1 LGERLKLMLIF
12 LSLITVGFIA
22 LNILMFFELK
32 RVVEESIYFR
42 AYSHYLLYTISKNYR
57 GDENFLVSEQ
67 IPRGFSFS
75 FRDPSDPSKNVYVA
89 VREEYLT
96 ESIKRSL
103 KRLFFFQFLLIFSL
117 ILVYQLAL
125 DRLWKDVEEGREFGR
140 FLVKSISHKLGN
152 FLAVQ
157 KTNLSLLQKTNSPQ
171 ALGRIQ
177 RSIKRLEK
185 DVSLILRLSEKELK
199 PVKVWVDFW
208 SVLENVLSL
217 FEEEIK
223 EKKFIFRKGKD
234 LYLYADERV
243 LEDVLYNLL
252 SNAIKYSKS
261 FIHLRVF
268 VGKDRVLFSVRNDFV
283 ENAKR
288 GMGLGLKLLQRHA
301 QRMDSQLVIRIKKHY
316 TAHLCFGE
324 FRL

>member
-1 LGERLKLMLIF
+1 MLIF

-22 LNILMFFELK
+22 LNVLMFFELK
-32 RVVEESIYFR
+32 RIVEEGIYFR
-42 AYSHYLLYTISKNYR
+42 AYSHYLLYTISKTHR

-96 ESIKRSL
+96 ESIKPSL

-117 ILVYQLAL
+117 VLVYQLVL
-125 DRLWKDVEEGREFGR
+125 DRLWKNVEEGREFGVY
-140 FLVKSISHKLGN
+140 LVKSISHKLGN

-185 DVSLILRLSEKELK
+185 DVSLILRLSEEELK

-234 LYLYADERV
+234 LYLHTDERI

-261 FIHLRVF
+261 FIHLRVS
-268 VGKDRVLFSVRNDFV
+268 VGKDQVLFSVRNDFV
-283 ENAKR
+283 EDAKG

-301 QRMDSQLVIRIKKHY
+301 QRMDSELVIRIKRHY

>member
-1 LGERLKLMLIF
+1 MLIF

-32 RVVEESIYFR
+32 RILEESIYFR
-42 AYSHYLLYTISKNYR
+42 AYSHYLLYTISKNHR
-57 GDENFLVSEQ
+57 GDENFFVSEQ

-96 ESIKRSL
+96 ESIKPSL

-125 DRLWKDVEEGREFGR
+125 DGLWKDVEEGREFGR

-157 KTNLSLLQKTNSPQ
+157 KTNLSLLQKINSPQ
-171 ALGRIQ
+171 ALYRMQ

-185 DVSLILRLSEKELK
+185 DVSLILRLSEEELK

-208 SVLENVLSL
+208 KVLENVLSL
-217 FEEEIK
+217 FEEEIRG
-223 EKKFIFRKGKD
+223 KKFIFRKGKD

-261 FIHLRVF
+261 FIHLRVS
-268 VGKDRVLFSVRNDFV
+268 VGKDRVLFSVKNDFV
-283 ENAKR
+283 EDAKG
-288 GMGLGLKLLQRHA
+288 GMGLGLRLLERHA
-301 QRMDSQLVIRIKKHY
+301 QRMDSELFIRIKKHY

>member
-1 LGERLKLMLIF
+1 MLIF

-22 LNILMFFELK
+22 LNILVFFELK
-32 RVVEESIYFR
+32 RIVEEGIYFR
-42 AYSHYLLYTISKNYR
+42 AYSHYLLYTISKTHR
-57 GDENFLVSEQ
+57 GDENFFVSEE
-67 IPRGFSFS
+67 IPTGFSFS

-89 VREEYLT
+89 VREEYLK
-96 ESIKRSL
+96 ESIKPSL
-103 KRLFFFQFLLIFSL
+103 KRLFFFQFLLVFSL

-125 DRLWKDVEEGREFGR
+125 DRLWKDVEKGREFGR

-177 RSIKRLEK
+177 RSIKKLEK
-185 DVSLILRLSEKELK
+185 DVSLILRLSEEELK

-208 SVLENVLSL
+208 SVLENVLAL

-234 LYLYADERV
+234 LYLHTDERI

-252 SNAIKYSKS
+252 SNAIKYSNS
-261 FIHLRVF
+261 FIHLRVS
-268 VGKDRVLFSVRNDFV
+268 VVKDRVLFSVRNDFV
-283 ENAKR
+283 EDAKG
-288 GMGLGLKLLQRHA
+288 GMGLGLRLLQRHA

-316 TAHLCFGE
+316 TAHLCFRE

>member
-1 LGERLKLMLIF
+1 
-12 LSLITVGFIA
+12 
-22 LNILMFFELK
+22 
-32 RVVEESIYFR
+32 
-42 AYSHYLLYTISKNYR
+42 
-57 GDENFLVSEQ
+57 
-67 IPRGFSFS
+67 
-75 FRDPSDPSKNVYVA
+75 
-89 VREEYLT
+89 
-96 ESIKRSL
+96 
-103 KRLFFFQFLLIFSL
+103 
-117 ILVYQLAL
+117 
-125 DRLWKDVEEGREFGR
+125 VEEGREFGMY
-140 FLVKSISHKLGN
+140 LVKSISHKLGN

-185 DVSLILRLSEKELK
+185 DVSLILRLSEEELK

-208 SVLENVLSL
+208 KTLENVLAL
-217 FEEEIK
+217 FEDEVK

-261 FIHLRVF
+261 FVHLRVS

-283 ENAKR
+283 EDIKG
-288 GMGLGLKLLQRHA
+288 GMGLGLRLLQRHA

>member
-1 LGERLKLMLIF
+1 MLIF
-12 LSLITVGFIA
+12 LSLITVGSIA
-22 LNILMFFELK
+22 LNILMFLELK
-32 RVVEESIYFR
+32 RILEESIYFR
-42 AYSHYLLYTISKNYR
+42 AYSHYLLYTISKTHR
-57 GDENFLVSEQ
+57 GDENFLISEQ
-67 IPRGFSFS
+67 IPKGFSFS

-89 VREEYLT
+89 VREEYLK

-103 KRLFFFQFLLIFSL
+103 KSLFFFQFLLIFSFSL
-117 ILVYQLAL
+117 ILVYQLVL
-125 DRLWKDVEEGREFGR
+125 DRLCKSVEEGREFCR

-171 ALGRIQ
+171 ALGRMQ

-185 DVSLILRLSEKELK
+185 DVSFILRLSEEELK

-223 EKKFIFRKGKD
+223 GKKFIFRKGKD
-234 LYLYADERV
+234 LYLYTDERI

-252 SNAIKYSKS
+252 SNTIKYSKS
-261 FIHLRVF
+261 FVHLRVF

-288 GMGLGLKLLQRHA
+288 GMGLGLRLLQRHA
-301 QRMDSQLVIRIKKHY
+301 QRMDSELSIRIKKHY
-316 TAHLCFGE
+316 TAHLCFRE
-324 FRL
+324 FIVI

>member
-1 LGERLKLMLIF
+1 MLIF

-42 AYSHYLLYTISKNYR
+42 AYSHYLLYTISKNHR

-67 IPRGFSFS
+67 IPTGFSFS
-75 FRDPSDPSKNVYVA
+75 FKDPSDPSKNVYVA
-89 VREEYLT
+89 VREEYLK
-96 ESIKRSL
+96 ESIKLSL

-125 DRLWKDVEEGREFGR
+125 DRLWKNVEEGREFGR

-171 ALGRIQ
+171 ALGRMQ

-185 DVSLILRLSEKELK
+185 DVSLILRLSEEELK

-208 SVLENVLSL
+208 SVLENVLAL

-223 EKKFIFRKGKD
+223 EKKFIFRKGRD
-234 LYLYADERV
+234 LYLHTDERI

-261 FIHLRVF
+261 LIHLRVS

-283 ENAKR
+283 ENAKG

-301 QRMDSQLVIRIKKHY
+301 QRMDSELFIRIKKHY
-316 TAHLCFGE
+316 TAHLCFRE
-324 FRL
+324 FRVI

>member
-1 LGERLKLMLIF
+1 MLIF

-32 RVVEESIYFR
+32 RILEEGIYFR
-42 AYSHYLLYTISKNYR
+42 AYSHYLLYTISKNHR

-67 IPRGFSFS
+67 IPTGFSFS

-96 ESIKRSL
+96 ESIKPSL

-125 DRLWKDVEEGREFGR
+125 DRLWKNVEEGREFGR
-140 FLVKSISHKLGN
+140 FLVKSVSHKLGN

-171 ALGRIQ
+171 ALGRMQ

-185 DVSLILRLSEKELK
+185 DVSLILRLSEEELK

-234 LYLYADERV
+234 LYLHTDERI

-261 FIHLRVF
+261 FIHLRVS
-268 VGKDRVLFSVRNDFV
+268 VGKDWVLFSVRNDFV
-283 ENAKR
+283 EDAKE

-301 QRMDSQLVIRIKKHY
+301 QRMDSELFIRIKKHY
-316 TAHLCFGE
+316 TAHLCFRE
-324 FRL
+324 FRAV

>member
-1 LGERLKLMLIF
+1 
-12 LSLITVGFIA
+12 
-22 LNILMFFELK
+22 
-32 RVVEESIYFR
+32 
-42 AYSHYLLYTISKNYR
+42 
-57 GDENFLVSEQ
+57 
-67 IPRGFSFS
+67 
-75 FRDPSDPSKNVYVA
+75 
-89 VREEYLT
+89 
-96 ESIKRSL
+96 
-103 KRLFFFQFLLIFSL
+103 LLIFSL

-125 DRLWKDVEEGREFGR
+125 DGLWKSVEEGREFGR

-157 KTNLSLLQKTNSPQ
+157 KTNLSLLQKNNSPQ
-171 ALGRIQ
+171 ALGRMQ

-185 DVSLILRLSEKELK
+185 DVSLILRLSEEELK

-261 FIHLRVF
+261 FVHLRVS

-283 ENAKR
+283 EDAKG
-288 GMGLGLKLLQRHA
+288 GMGLGLRLLQRHA
-301 QRMDSQLVIRIKKHY
+301 QRMDSELFIRIKKHY

>member
-1 LGERLKLMLIF
+1 MLIF

-32 RVVEESIYFR
+32 RTVEEGIYFR
-42 AYSHYLLYTISKNYR
+42 AYSHYLLYTISKNHR
-57 GDENFLVSEQ
+57 GDENFFVSEQ

-96 ESIKRSL
+96 ESIKPSL

-117 ILVYQLAL
+117 ILVYQLVL
-125 DRLWKDVEEGREFGR
+125 DRLWKNVEEGREFGMY
-140 FLVKSISHKLGN
+140 LIKSISHKLGN

-171 ALGRIQ
+171 ALDRMQ

-185 DVSLILRLSEKELK
+185 DVSLILRLSEEELK

-208 SVLENVLSL
+208 KTLENVLAL

-261 FIHLRVF
+261 CIHLRVS
-268 VGKDRVLFSVRNDFV
+268 VGKDRVLFSIRNDFV
-283 ENAKR
+283 EEAKG

-301 QRMDSQLVIRIKKHY
+301 QRMDGQLVIRIKKHY

>member
-1 LGERLKLMLIF
+1 
-12 LSLITVGFIA
+12 
-22 LNILMFFELK
+22 
-32 RVVEESIYFR
+32 
-42 AYSHYLLYTISKNYR
+42 
-57 GDENFLVSEQ
+57 
-67 IPRGFSFS
+67 
-75 FRDPSDPSKNVYVA
+75 VA
-89 VREEYLT
+89 VREEYLK
-96 ESIKRSL
+96 ESIKPSL

-125 DRLWKDVEEGREFGR
+125 DRLWKNVEEGREFGR

-157 KTNLSLLQKTNSPQ
+157 KTNLSLLQKNNSPQ

-185 DVSLILRLSEKELK
+185 DVSLILRLSEEELK

-223 EKKFIFRKGKD
+223 EKKLIFRKGKD
-234 LYLYADERV
+234 LYLHTDERI

-252 SNAIKYSKS
+252 SNAIKYSNS
-261 FIHLRVF
+261 FIHLRVS
-268 VGKDRVLFSVRNDFV
+268 VGKNRVLFSVRNDFV
-283 ENAKR
+283 ENAKG

-301 QRMDSQLVIRIKKHY
+301 QRMDSQLAIRIKKHY

>member
-1 LGERLKLMLIF
+1 MLIF

-32 RVVEESIYFR
+32 RIVEESIYFR
-42 AYSHYLLYTISKNYR
+42 AYFHYLLYTISKNHR

-67 IPRGFSFS
+67 IPTGFSFS
-75 FRDPSDPSKNVYVA
+75 FRDPYDPSKNVYVA
-89 VREEYLT
+89 VREEYLK
-96 ESIKRSL
+96 ESIKPSL

-117 ILVYQLAL
+117 ILVYQLVL
-125 DRLWKDVEEGREFGR
+125 DRLWKNVEEGREFGMY
-140 FLVKSISHKLGN
+140 LIKSISHKLGN

-171 ALGRIQ
+171 ALDRMQ

-185 DVSLILRLSEKELK
+185 DVSLILRLSEEELK

-208 SVLENVLSL
+208 KTLENVLAL

-223 EKKFIFRKGKD
+223 EKKLIFRKGKD
-234 LYLYADERV
+234 LYLHTDERI

-261 FIHLRVF
+261 FVHLRVS
-268 VGKDRVLFSVRNDFV
+268 VGNDRVLFSVRNDFV
-283 ENAKR
+283 EDAKG
-288 GMGLGLKLLQRHA
+288 GMGLGLRLLQKHA

>member
-1 LGERLKLMLIF
+1 MLIF

-22 LNILMFFELK
+22 LNVLVFFELK
-32 RVVEESIYFR
+32 RIVEEGIYFR
-42 AYSHYLLYTISKNYR
+42 AYSHYLLYTISKTYR

-96 ESIKRSL
+96 ESIKPSL
-103 KRLFFFQFLLIFSL
+103 KRLFFFQFLLVFSL
-117 ILVYQLAL
+117 VLVYQLVL
-125 DRLWKDVEEGREFGR
+125 DRLWKSVEEGREFGMY
-140 FLVKSISHKLGN
+140 LVKSISHKLGN

-185 DVSLILRLSEKELK
+185 DVSLILRLSEEELK

-208 SVLENVLSL
+208 KTLENVLAL
-217 FEEEIK
+217 FEDEVK

-261 FIHLRVF
+261 FVHLRVS

-283 ENAKR
+283 EDIKG
-288 GMGLGLKLLQRHA
+288 GMGLGLKLLQSYLSG
-301 QRMDSQLVIRIKKHY
+301 MPTL
-316 TAHLCFGE
+316 
-324 FRL
+324 

>member
-1 LGERLKLMLIF
+1 MLIF

-22 LNILMFFELK
+22 LNILVFFELK
-32 RVVEESIYFR
+32 RTVEEGIYFR
-42 AYSHYLLYTISKNYR
+42 AYSHYLLYTISKNHR
-57 GDENFLVSEQ
+57 GDENFLVSEE

-89 VREEYLT
+89 VREEYLK
-96 ESIKRSL
+96 ESIEPSL

-117 ILVYQLAL
+117 ILVYQLVL

-157 KTNLSLLQKTNSPQ
+157 KTNLNLLQKTNSPQ
-171 ALGRIQ
+171 ALDRMQ

-185 DVSLILRLSEKELK
+185 DVSLILRLSEEELK

-208 SVLENVLSL
+208 NVLENVLSF
-217 FEEEIK
+217 FEDEVK

-234 LYLYADERV
+234 LYLHTDERI

-261 FIHLRVF
+261 FIHLRVS

-283 ENAKR
+283 ENVKG

-301 QRMDSQLVIRIKKHY
+301 QRMDSELSIRIKKHY
-316 TAHLCFGE
+316 TAHLCFRE
-324 FRL
+324 FRVI

>member
-1 LGERLKLMLIF
+1 MLIF

-32 RVVEESIYFR
+32 RVLEEGIYFR

>member
-1 LGERLKLMLIF
+1 MLIF

-32 RVVEESIYFR
+32 RTVEESIYFR
-42 AYSHYLLYTISKNYR
+42 AYSHYLLYTISKNHR
-57 GDENFLVSEQ
+57 GDENFSVSEQ

-96 ESIKRSL
+96 ESIKPSL

-125 DRLWKDVEEGREFGR
+125 DRLWKNVEEGREFGMY
-140 FLVKSISHKLGN
+140 LIKSVSHKLGN

-171 ALGRIQ
+171 ALGRMQ

-185 DVSLILRLSEKELK
+185 DVSLILRLSEEELK

-208 SVLENVLSL
+208 NVLENVLSL

-261 FIHLRVF
+261 FVHLRVF

-283 ENAKR
+283 ENAKG
-288 GMGLGLKLLQRHA
+288 GMGLGLRLLQRHA
-301 QRMDSQLVIRIKKHY
+301 QRMDSQLVIRKKKHY
-316 TAHLCFGE
+316 TVHLCFGE

>member
-1 LGERLKLMLIF
+1 MLIF

-22 LNILMFFELK
+22 LNVLMFFELK

-42 AYSHYLLYTISKNYR
+42 AYSHYLLYTISKNHR
-57 GDENFLVSEQ
+57 GDENFLVSEE

-75 FRDPSDPSKNVYVA
+75 FRDTSDPSKNVYVA

-96 ESIKRSL
+96 ESIKPSL

-125 DRLWKDVEEGREFGR
+125 DRLWKSVEEGKEFGR

-177 RSIKRLEK
+177 RSIKKLEK
-185 DVSLILRLSEKELK
+185 DVSLILRLSEEELK

-208 SVLENVLSL
+208 SVLEKVLSL

-283 ENAKR
+283 EDAKG
-288 GMGLGLKLLQRHA
+288 GMGLGLRLLQRHA

>member
-1 LGERLKLMLIF
+1 MLIF

-32 RVVEESIYFR
+32 RVVEEGIYFR
-42 AYSHYLLYTISKNYR
+42 AYSHYLLYTISKNHR

-125 DRLWKDVEEGREFGR
+125 DRLWKSVEEGREFGR

-185 DVSLILRLSEKELK
+185 DVSLILRLSEEELK

-252 SNAIKYSKS
+252 SNAIKYSNS
-261 FIHLRVF
+261 FVHLRVS

-283 ENAKR
+283 EDAKG
-288 GMGLGLKLLQRHA
+288 GMGLGLRLLQRHA
-301 QRMDSQLVIRIKKHY
+301 QRMDSELFIRIKKHY